1 MFKAEARNYRVLP
14 LALVLALSM
23 IALPGIFAGDAQ
35 AKEAFAE
42 QVFAQ
47 EAFAKEV
54 LAEEEDEE
62 DGGPKQEWS
71 QDVFYKDWE
80 GNPLKGP
87 VSGYPAPDLGPEDY
101 NNYDFAPSRII
112 VWVATQQHLY
122 FGSFVLAI
130 PIFCMLIEFVGIRTR
145 ESDPILGEKYDK
157 LAHDLMKI
165 SLTAYSWTAILG
177 GILLFTFITLFPGFF
192 KYIAGIFRPVMHVY
206 ALMFLAESGILYVYY
221 YGWDRMKDDPFLKW
235 VHVSMSVLLNLVGTI
250 LMFLANSWAT
260 FMQAPG
266 GIDEQGRFLG
276 NIWHVIHS
284 TLWNPVGVHR
294 ILGNIVFGGGIVGAY
309 AAYHYL
315 TAKTEEEKAHYDWVC
330 YIAMFI
336 CIFGLIP
343 LPFAGYWLMKE
354 VYAFRQQMGITL
366 MGGIMAWLFIIQAV
380 MIGLL
385 FFAANSYLH
394 NSMARVQGSHRY
406 MKYCKYMVLLLIVC
420 FTMWMTPHTIVM
432 TPAEL
437 KAMGGAQHPIIGHF
451 GVMSAKNTAVNLM
464 IVTTILCFLL
474 FQKANKK
481 ITVGWKT
488 IGNCWLSA
496 IFIGAAANIIFL
508 GIYGYFLPANQRVG
522 LSVPQVTTTLTTLFA
537 GTAINVSMF
546 KDSESYGDI
555 EWGTQSRVGTYAIF
569 LLAISFTWLMGLMGY
584 IRSAVRLFWHV
595 TEVVRDNSVDAYT
608 LTIGEAGKMLTF
620 NALFVW
626 VQFVVVFWVGSLTGK
641 AKAPEAVVPQGV
653 PVPAQQQQ
661 QQQ

>member
-1 MFKAEARNYRVLP
+1 MLGKKTRSIGTFALG
-14 LALVLALSM
+14 LVLA
-23 IALPGIFAGDAQ
+23 IAIYLIPGMTGIAD

-42 QVFAQ
+42 QVFAE

-54 LAEEEDEE
+54 LAEEAVEGEGE
-62 DGGPKQEWS
+62 PEIEWG

-87 VSGYPAPDLGPEDY
+87 VSGYPAPELGPEDY
-101 NNYDFAPSRII
+101 NNYEFAPSRII
-112 VWVATQQHLY
+112 LWVANQQHLY
-122 FGSFVLAI
+122 FGSFVLAV
-130 PIFCMLIEFVGIRTR
+130 PIFCMLIEFIGIRVR
-145 ESDPILGEKYDK
+145 EEDPVMAEKYDR
-157 LAHDLMKI
+157 LAKDLMKV

-192 KYIAGIFRPVMHVY
+192 KYMAGIFRPVMHVY
-206 ALMFLAESGILYVYY
+206 ALMFLAESGVLYVYY
-221 YGWDRMKDDPFLKW
+221 YGWDKMKDDKFLKW
-235 VHVSMSVLLNLVGTI
+235 IHCSLSVLLNLIGTV
-250 LMFLANSWAT
+250 LMYLANSWAT

-266 GIDEQGRFLG
+266 GIDSEGRFLG

-315 TAKTEEEKAHYDWVC
+315 TAKNEEERAHYDWVC
-330 YIAMFI
+330 YVAMFI

-394 NSMARVQGSHRY
+394 NGMARVKGSHRY
-406 MKYCKYMVLLLIVC
+406 MKYCKYMVLLLICC

-437 KAMGGAQHPIIGHF
+437 KAMGGAQHPIVGHF

-464 IVTTILCFLL
+464 ITTTVLCFLL
-474 FQKANKK
+474 YQRANKK
-481 ITVGWKT
+481 ITVPWAT
-488 IGNCWLSA
+488 VGNCWIAA
-496 IFIGAAANIIFL
+496 IFVGAAANIIFL
-508 GIYGYFLPANQRVG
+508 GVYGYALPANQRVG

-537 GTAINVSMF
+537 GTAINISMF
-546 KDSESYGDI
+546 KNSESYGDI
-555 EWGTQSRVGTYAIF
+555 QWGTQSKVGTYAIF

-620 NALFVW
+620 NTLFVW
-626 VQFVVVFWVGSLTGK
+626 TQFVVVFWVGSLTGK
-641 AKAPEAVVPQGV
+641 SPAKAAAPGAV

-661 QQQ
+661 

>member
-1 MFKAEARNYRVLP
+1 MFNSEARSIKWLP
-14 LALVLALSM
+14 GALVLAVTLFFVAGLSGQ
-23 IALPGIFAGDAQ
+23 AF
-35 AKEAFAE
+35 AKEVFAEQAFAE
-42 QVFAQ
+42 

-54 LAEEEDEE
+54 LAEDGAEGEEGE
-62 DGGPKQEWS
+62 PKVEWS

-87 VSGYPAPDLGPEDY
+87 VSGFPAPELGESDY
-101 NNYDFAPSRII
+101 NNYEFAPSRILL
-112 VWVATQQHLY
+112 WMANQQHLY
-122 FGSFVLAI
+122 FGSFVLAV

-145 ESDPILGEKYDK
+145 ESDPVLSEKYDK
-157 LAHDLMKI
+157 LAQDLMKV

-192 KYIAGIFRPVMHVY
+192 KYMAGIFRPVMHVY
-206 ALMFLAESGILYVYY
+206 ALMFLAESGVLYVYY
-221 YGWDRMKDDPFLKW
+221 YGWDRMKADPFLKW
-235 VHVSMSVLLNLVGTI
+235 IHCSLSVLLNLIGTV
-250 LMFLANSWAT
+250 LMYLANSWAT

-315 TAKTEEEKAHYDWVC
+315 TAKTAEEKAHYDWVC

-394 NSMARVQGSHRY
+394 NSMSRVKGSHRY
-406 MKYCKYMVLLLIVC
+406 MKYAKYMVLLLIVC

-437 KAMGGAQHPIIGHF
+437 KDMGGAQHPIVGHF

-474 FQKANKK
+474 YQRANKK
-481 ITVGWKT
+481 INVSWATQ
-488 IGNCWLSA
+488 GNAWISA
-496 IFIGAAANIIFL
+496 IFVLAACNIIFL
-508 GIYGYFLPANQRVG
+508 GLYGYVLPANQRVG
-522 LSVPQVTTTLTTLFA
+522 LSVPQVTSTLTTLFA
-537 GTAINVSMF
+537 GTAINISMF
-546 KDSESYGDI
+546 KDSDSYGDI
-555 EWGTQSRVGTYAIF
+555 EWGTQSKVATYAIF

-608 LTIGEAGKMLTF
+608 LTIGEAGKMLSF

-626 VQFVVVFWVGSLTGK
+626 VQFVIVFWVGSLTGK
-641 AKAPEAVVPQGV
+641 KTPAKVPEGV

-661 QQQ
+661 